1 MVIGDSQ
8 CKVKV
13 SYMQVMV
20 MVMAMVLCTCEPML
34 CPALVGLEAVLGG
47 NVPDL
52 EFPAGQYNVL
62 PI

>member
-1 MVIGDSQ
+1 MQAMV
-8 CKVKV
+8 
-13 SYMQVMV
+13 
-20 MVMAMVLCTCEPML
+20 MVLCTCEPML